1 MPPPLMEVGAFSSV
15 TSCGWDSLGRW
26 SPVFGWGR
34 SIVEAPSSGAFDGD
48 VERHREGAAFGR
60 GSPDSATTS
69 SALVRLGRSVS
80 FFGRARGDTA
90 ARSSCEATHGD
101 MGRRGAVDLL
111 RGDVCTARLRE
122 GQRGPLGRGPGL
134 RTSGGP
140 QSSPAATAFAAT
152 RSRRQERS
160 LGSARGR
167 LTADETQQRTP
178 CRDTVD
184 PSGTAAATL
193 PSGTT
198 PPDRTTRRGPHGDV
212 GAQCGA
218 QSPRGPAAK
227 RSAMTR

>member
-122 GQRGPLGRGPGL
+122 GQRAAIGTRPWSSDERRTPVESRCNGL
-134 RTSGGP
+134 RGNAEPSTG
-140 QSSPAATAFAAT
+140 ALF
-152 RSRRQERS
+152 RERERS
-160 LGSARGR
+160 
-167 LTADETQQRTP
+167 
-178 CRDTVD
+178 
-184 PSGTAAATL
+184 
-193 PSGTT
+193 
-198 PPDRTTRRGPHGDV
+198 PHGRRD
-212 GAQCGA
+212 
-218 QSPRGPAAK
+218 AAEDAL
-227 RSAMTR
+227 S